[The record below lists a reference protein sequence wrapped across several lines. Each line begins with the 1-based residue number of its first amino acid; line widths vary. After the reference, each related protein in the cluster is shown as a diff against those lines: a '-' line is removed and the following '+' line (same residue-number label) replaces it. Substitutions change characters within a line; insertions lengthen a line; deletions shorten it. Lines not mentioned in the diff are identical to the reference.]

1 MYKERGIKN
10 SENVYIYLLYVWIIE
25 NMLWYYIVGEWKGMD
40 GKLELKNGYVDG
52 LNVFFFL
59 FKGMNFLVMDFFCW
73 M

>member
-10 SENVYIYLLYVWIIE
+10 SEKVYIYLLYVWIIE
-25 NMLWYYIVGEWKGMD
+25 NMLWYYIVGEWKDMD
-40 GKLELKNGYVDG
+40 GKWELKNCYVDG

-73 M
+73 L